1 MIETTKIF
9 NRINL
14 NCELN
19 RVTNNNDISFRSV
32 LDKKIEDLKFS
43 KHSLTRM
50 EMRNLKISQS
60 EYSKLIDAVNK
71 ASAKGIKDSLII
83 MDDKAFIVNL
93 KNKTVITAVDG
104 QTLKN
109 SVFTNIDGAVII

>member
-1 MIETTKIF
+1 MTQVSRILNHVNISCEINRTTDK
-9 NRINL
+9 NGM
-14 NCELN
+14 
-19 RVTNNNDISFRSV
+19 SFKSV
-32 LDKKIEDLKFS
+32 LDNKIEELKFS

-60 EYSKLIDAVNK
+60 EYDKLVDAVNK

-83 MDDKAFIVNL
+83 MNDKAFVVNL
-93 KNKTVITAVDG
+93 KSKTVITAIDG

-109 SVFTNIDGAVII
+109 SIFTNIDGAVII